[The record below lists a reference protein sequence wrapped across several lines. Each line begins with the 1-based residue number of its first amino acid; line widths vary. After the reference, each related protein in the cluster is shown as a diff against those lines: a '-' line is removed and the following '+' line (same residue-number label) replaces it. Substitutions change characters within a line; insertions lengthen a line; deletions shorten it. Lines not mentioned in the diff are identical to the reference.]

1 MKNLMNNKTVCF
13 TGHRPSKL
21 KGYFPEDNKELL
33 WEIHDCCVH
42 LIENEDVSVFIN
54 GVALGVDQWSAKVV
68 IKLKEKYP
76 HIKLI
81 SAVPCLNH
89 SSKWTK
95 NSKKDWQDIID
106 KSDEVKY
113 VTEEKFTPYCMQL
126 RNKWMVDN
134 SDIVVSV
141 WDGSAGGTNNCVQYA
156 TENKKRVINLWKKE
170 YGK

>member
-1 MKNLMNNKTVCF
+1 MNKTACF

-21 KGYFPEDNKELL
+21 KGYKDLDNKQLL

-42 LIENEDVSVFIN
+42 LIENEGVGVFIN
-54 GVALGVDQWSAKVV
+54 GVALGVDQWSAKIVL
-68 IKLKEKYP
+68 KLKEKYP

-113 VTEEKFTPYCMQL
+113 VTEEEFTPYCMQL
-126 RNKWMVDN
+126 RNKWMVDK

-141 WDGSAGGTNNCVQYA
+141 WDGSSGGTNNCVQYA
-156 TENKKRVINLWKKE
+156 TENKKRIINLWKKE